1 MENGNATFTFTLQL
15 YQLFCHV
22 DVNSLIIEELWNEST
37 WLHPI
42 CLDVETQDSGY

>member
-1 MENGNATFTFTLQL
+1 MEMRHLHL
-15 YQLFCHV
+15 HYIYQRFCHV
-22 DVNSLIIEELWNEST
+22 NVNSLIIEELWNEST